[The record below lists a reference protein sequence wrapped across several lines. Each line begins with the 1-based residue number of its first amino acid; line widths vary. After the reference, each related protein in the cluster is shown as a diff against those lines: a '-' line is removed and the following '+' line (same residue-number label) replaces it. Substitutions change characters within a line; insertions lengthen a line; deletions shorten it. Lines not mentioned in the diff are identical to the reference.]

1 MFPIY
6 TKNRDLPPTKYGENV
21 KIQNSYIAD
30 GCKIYGTVI
39 NSVLSGDVT
48 VGEGAVVKNSILMQ
62 GVKVE
67 KGTQLEYVVL
77 DKGVTVSE
85 NKTLIGQESYPLP
98 VAKGTIV

>member
-1 MFPIY
+1 
-6 TKNRDLPPTKYGENV
+6 KDLPPTKYGENA

-48 VGEGAVVKNSILMQ
+48 VGEDAVIKNSVLMQ
-62 GVKVE
+62 GVTVE

-77 DKGVTVSE
+77 DKDVKVSE

-98 VAKGTIV
+98 VAKGTVI